1 MDWAMEDHRQALRR
15 IAVVLI
21 ALAGLA
27 ERMVGSPLPVRR
39 LLLWILRRA
48 EAVAAE
54 FVTAELRMTGA
65 LAKPMALQQAGDRS
79 NEAMALA
86 SGFRALATALIG
98 LIGRLAGCRSLD
110 RQAGVSG
117 SPSSLHP
124 RRSQAFHSRQAFGA
138 NARHGLVRDVVSFP
152 DTS

>member
-27 ERMVGSPLPVRR
+27 ERMAGSPLPVRR

-79 NEAMALA
+79 NGAMALA

-98 LIGRLAGCRSLD
+98 LAGRLAGRSLD

-117 SPSSLHP
+117 SPSSQHP
-124 RRSQAFHSRQAFGA
+124 RRFQAFHSRQASGA
-138 NARHGLVRDVVSFP
+138 NARHGRDVSSFP